1 MKELNW
7 AIMGTGRIANDFA
20 DSMNNL
26 HKIYGIAS
34 RNSVKAEAFKAKHD
48 VQKAYG
54 SYEEMLEDADVDVV
68 YIATVNSQHY
78 MNIMDCLNHNKHV
91 LCEKAIWSN
100 ENDMKKACEL
110 SRSKNLFLGEAMT
123 IYYMPLYKRIKKMIN
138 EGELGKIKF
147 VQADF
152 GSLNDDDPYSRF
164 FSKELGGG
172 AMLDIGT
179 YALSFVLY
187 FMSDS
192 PYEIKDVI
200 SRYRT
205 GVDEMW
211 GIVLKNK
218 EDEIGNVNLTFRAK
232 LPKRGL
238 IAGEKAYV
246 TVFEYPRADKAEIV
260 YPDGKS
266 KIIKS
271 KTIEEGDTAR
281 AMEYEIAGVEEA
293 ISNSNYAA
301 GHLDLTMDVVSVMD
315 RLMSQ
320 AE

>member
-1 MKELNW
+1 MKELKW

-20 DSMNNL
+20 ESMNNL
-26 HKIYGIAS
+26 HQIYGVAS
-34 RNSVKAEAFKAKHD
+34 RNYDKANTFKLKHN

-54 SYEEMLEDADVDVV
+54 SYEEMLEDRDVDIV

-78 MNIMDCLNHNKHV
+78 INIMDCLNHDKHV
-91 LCEKAIWSN
+91 LCEKAIWGN
-100 ENDMKKACEL
+100 ESDMKKAYEL
-110 SRSKNLFLGEAMT
+110 AKSKNLFLGEAMT
-123 IYYMPLYKRIKKMIN
+123 IYYMPLFKKIKKMIF

-152 GSLNDDDPYSRF
+152 GSLNDDDPSSRF
-164 FSKELGGG
+164 FSRELGGG

-187 FMSDS
+187 FLSSSPCEVKNVMS
-192 PYEIKDVI
+192 K
-200 SRYRT
+200 YRT

-232 LPKRGL
+232 LPKRAV
-238 IAGEKAYV
+238 IAGEKAYI
-246 TVFEYPRADKAEIV
+246 TVFNYPRADKAEIV
-260 YPDGKS
+260 YPSGKS
-266 KIIKS
+266 QIIEEG
-271 KTIEEGDTAR
+271 TIEEGNTAK
-281 AMEYEIAGVEEA
+281 AMEYEITGVEEA
-293 ISNSNYAA
+293 ISSSNYAS
-301 GHLDLTMDVVSVMD
+301 GHMDLTMDVVSIMD